1 MNDSM
6 LIDNRRERGTL
17 LAHLAICSAV
27 AVIGILAYLYMN
39 AQGVYYSRERDNIG
53 NTYCLYWMPFTNFEN
68 SIADQPNAYS
78 CPAIAQPAKAGN
90 PDA

>member
-1 MNDSM
+1 MNDTV
-6 LIDNRRERGTL
+6 LIDNRRDRATL

-39 AQGVYYSRERDNIG
+39 AQGVYYSRERDNVG

-78 CPAIAQPAKAGN
+78 CPVIAQPAKIGN